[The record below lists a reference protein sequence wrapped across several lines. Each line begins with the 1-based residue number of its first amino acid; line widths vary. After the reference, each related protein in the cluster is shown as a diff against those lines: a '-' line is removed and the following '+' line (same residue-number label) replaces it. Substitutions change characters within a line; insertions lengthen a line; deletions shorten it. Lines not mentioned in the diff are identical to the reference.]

1 MLRGSRFTFV
11 GADCFPASSVSDV
24 SAGVTQVT
32 CTGNQF
38 AEIIE
43 TQFLKLKKSCSPYR
57 RFHALTRGVWRFLE
71 ALWTRP
77 PSVL

>member
-43 TQFLKLKKSCSPYR
+43 TQFLKLKKR